1 MPPTK
6 LGPVAARIVPC
17 GLAFVASFAIMV
29 VELVAGRLIAKHVG
43 NSLYTWTSVIG
54 VVLAG
59 ISIGNLVGGRLAD
72 RFPARATLAVLFFAA
87 AAACLA
93 VPLANAYVGEH
104 EYLKELPSWRLRI
117 AAHVTLVFLLP
128 STALGLIGPVVAK
141 LALDQGRSAGRTVGN
156 VYAWGAL
163 GSIAGTFLTGFY
175 LIPAMRT
182 SGVVLGVSAVLAVV
196 GILLMPFYSWPFSSA
211 AALGAFV
218 VLLESG
224 VWSERYEIVWT
235 GAIPA
240 VREKVDGDV
249 VYTDESQYS
258 FIKITENS
266 DSSRDLVLDNLV
278 HAYYVP
284 GDPMK
289 LIYEYEEV
297 YAAVTERSVEE
308 GRPPRA
314 LLIGGGGY
322 VFPRYLRARWPGAFA
337 EVAEIDPAVTRA
349 AVAAFGLSAAEIRV
363 VDGRRPSGGL
373 AAAEPAPGEAPPI
386 EIHHLDARNHV
397 EDLVR
402 LRKSGALAPYD
413 LVYGDAFND
422 FSVPFHLVTL
432 EFTEKIRDLLRPE
445 KGVYL
450 LNVID
455 TYASSRF
462 LGAVY
467 CTFRRAFPWT
477 YVFTTS
483 ADGPSDDPTQRET
496 FVVVGA
502 LRDLGL
508 GDFGEREGEG
518 CAALLSEEKLREI
531 AERAGETVLTDE
543 YSPVE
548 NLLEFVARNRR

>member
-6 LGPVAARIVPC
+6 LGPIAARVVPC

-29 VELVAGRLIAKHVG
+29 VELVAGRLIARHVG

-93 VPLANAYVGEH
+93 VPLANAYVGEN
-104 EYLKELPSWRLRI
+104 EYLKDLPSWRLRI
-117 AAHVTLVFLLP
+117 AVHVALVFLVP

-141 LALDQGRSAGRTVGN
+141 LALDQGRSTGRTVGN

-182 SGVVLGVSAVLAVV
+182 SGVVLGVSAVLAAV
-196 GILLMPFYSWPFSSA
+196 GILLLPFYSWPFSSA
-211 AALGAFV
+211 AVLGAFV
-218 VLLESG
+218 VLFESG
-224 VWSERYEIVWT
+224 AWSRRYEVAWA
-235 GAIPA
+235 GPIPV
-240 VREKVDGDV
+240 VRQKLEGDV

-284 GDPMK
+284 GDPRK

-297 YAAVTERSVEE
+297 YAAVTERSVER

-314 LLIGGGGY
+314 LFIGGGGY
-322 VFPRYLRARWPGAFA
+322 VFPRYLRVRWPGAYA

-349 AVAAFGLSAAEIRV
+349 AVEAFGLPPLEIRV
-363 VDGRRPSGGL
+363 ADGRRPRSP
-373 AAAEPAPGEAPPI
+373 AAAPRPGETPPI

-397 EDLVR
+397 EDLLR
-402 LRKSGALAPYD
+402 LRESGDLAPYD
-413 LVYGDAFND
+413 FVYGDAFND

-432 EFTEKIRDLLRPE
+432 EFTEKVRDLLRPGT
-445 KGVYL
+445 GVYL

-455 TYASSRF
+455 IYASSRF

-477 YVFTTS
+477 YVFATS
-483 ADGPSDDPTQRET
+483 ADGPSEDPTQRET

-508 GDFGEREGEG
+508 ADFGEREGEG
-518 CAALLSEEKLREI
+518 CAALLSEEELREI
-531 AERAGETVLTDE
+531 AGRAGKTVLTDE
-543 YSPVE
+543 YAPVE
-548 NLLEFVARNRR
+548 NLLEVVVRNRS